1 MGSKIINKQKVL
13 LIGLDGGT
21 YKIIDLFIKEGLLPN
36 LKQMMETGSYG
47 ILESTIPPITA
58 PAWASFMTGKN
69 PGKHGI
75 IQFYDVTGF
84 NDLTKKPSLS
94 LYDADINIV
103 NYSTIKQATIFD
115 VFKRSE
121 KEVISINIPMTY
133 PTPETNGHVISCWL
147 TPPDVENYTFPKS
160 LKNEIPGYRIDQ
172 HFGEKMFALPS
183 TKSSS
188 MDSEFMFRDLTDVL
202 KKRKETALKLLLNKP
217 WDLFMICFTE
227 TDRIQ
232 HYFWRVLDEEYYDYT
247 SEIEKEK
254 ESFRAFFVDIDNAI
268 GELVNASGK
277 NTSKMIISDH
287 GFTSPAKYRFHINK
301 WLQDLGLLSVVNNN
315 QDKKKE
321 NQRMNLIKHLFPF
334 FFRKKI
340 ENNETEGSKNVDWIS
355 SKAWGLNLNRNWGG
369 IYIMSNHRDN
379 KLLGKIRKSLLD
391 VEDILYKR
399 KIVENVYTR
408 EELYSG
414 PYTDIF
420 SDLVFKLYDDYEA
433 GIEGQIDISENSI
446 ISHVRPYPNGRGNHD
461 REGIYILTDGVFK
474 QMGLSGQYSIQDIF
488 PTILY
493 LLNLPIPEDIDG
505 RVALDLIDK
514 KYKSLYPVKWEQP
527 LSVMRDK
534 TDAEQDKE
542 AIKDRLRNLGYL

>member
-1 MGSKIINKQKVL
+1 MESKIINKQKVL

-84 NDLTKKPSLS
+84 NNLTKKPSLS

-268 GELVNASGK
+268 GELVDASGDDTL
-277 NTSKMIISDH
+277 NIIISDH
-287 GFTSPAKYRFHINK
+287 GFRSPAKRRFHINK
-301 WLQDLGLLSVVNNN
+301 WLETQGLFSLKNIDLNGIAIKEKSMLKKYISLLFSRKTN
-315 QDKKKE
+315 QQNIAKKE
-321 NQRMNLIKHLFPF
+321 INWDL
-334 FFRKKI
+334 
-340 ENNETEGSKNVDWIS
+340 T
-355 SKAWGLNLNRNWGG
+355 KAWGLNLNRNWGG
-369 IYIMSNHRDN
+369 IYIMSTHSDIGIRERIQD
-379 KLLGKIRKSLLD
+379 LLIEVKDELSKQQIIEL
-391 VEDILYKR
+391 I
-399 KIVENVYTR
+399 YTR

-414 PYTDIF
+414 PYTNKF
-420 SDLVFKLYDDYEA
+420 PDLIFKLRDEYEA
-433 GIEGQIDISENSI
+433 GIEGQIDILEKSI
-446 ISHVRPYPNGRGNHD
+446 ISYQHPYPDGRGNHD
-461 REGIYILTDGVFK
+461 REGIYIVNGWAFN
-474 QMGLSGQYSIQDIF
+474 QFGSFEQFSIQDIF

-493 LLNLPIPEDIDG
+493 LLDIPIPEDVDG
-505 RVALDLIDK
+505 KVMIDLINREYQSK
-514 KYKSLYPVKWEQP
+514 HSLKWQKP
-527 LSVMRDK
+527 LSVQKVSVVQNKNDN
-534 TDAEQDKE
+534 DIKE
-542 AIKDRLRNLGYL
+542 KLHNLGYL

>member
-1 MGSKIINKQKVL
+1 MDSKISESLNKIL

-21 YKIIDLFIKEGLLPN
+21 YRIIDPLIKEGLLPN
-36 LKQMMETGSYG
+36 LKLMMETGSYG
-47 ILESTIPPITA
+47 ILESTIPPVTA

-69 PGKHGI
+69 PGKYGV
-75 IQFYDVTGF
+75 IQFYDVNGF
-84 NDLTKKPSLS
+84 NEITKEPNLS
-94 LYDADINIV
+94 LYNAEIV
-103 NYSTIKQATIFD
+103 NYNAIRSATIFD
-115 VFKRSE
+115 VFKKSE
-121 KEVISINIPMTY
+121 KKIISINIPMTY
-133 PTPETNGHVISCWL
+133 PPPETNGHVISCWL
-147 TPPDVENYTFPKS
+147 TPPNAESFTFPKH
-160 LKNEIPGYRIDQ
+160 LKDEISGYRIDQ
-172 HFGEKMFALPS
+172 YFGEKMFALPS
-183 TKSSS
+183 SKTFSMSS
-188 MDSEFMFRDLTDVL
+188 ETIFNDLIDIL
-202 KKRKETALKLLLNKP
+202 LLRKNTALKMMKSKP
-217 WDLFMICFTE
+217 WDIFMICFTE
-227 TDRIQ
+227 TDRVQ
-232 HYFWRVLDEEYYDYT
+232 HYFWRVVDKEYHEYT
-247 SEIEKEK
+247 PEINKEK
-254 ESFRAFFVDIDNAI
+254 ELFRTFFSTLDTAI

-301 WLQDLGLLSVVNNN
+301 WLQDLGLFSVVNNN
-315 QDKKKE
+315 QDKKNE
-321 NQRMNLIKHLFPF
+321 NQRMNLIKHLFAF

-340 ENNETEGSKNVDWIS
+340 ENNETESSKNGDWTS

-369 IYIMSNHRDN
+369 IYIMSDHRDN
-379 KLLGKIRKSLLD
+379 KLLEKTRKSLLD
-391 VEDILYKR
+391 VEDVLYKR
-399 KIVENVYTR
+399 KIVENAYTR

-420 SDLVFKLYDDYEA
+420 PDLVFKLYDDYEA
-433 GIEGQIDISENSI
+433 GIEGQIDISEKSI

-493 LLNLPIPEDIDG
+493 LLNLPIPEDVDG
-505 RVALDLIDK
+505 RVAMDLIDE